1 MKKISIQPKVSGDWF
16 YMNEKEI
23 SVRDL
28 YDALLGKGNLELEI
42 WEEAKVLEIGYSEKA
57 SLDFEMLRPYFKDK
71 EGDEYLKKNDIH
83 ALFMVTFDESDF
95 EIVVPIMKCI
105 VLTCGG
111 FFIEDQMDFNQSTII
126 R

>member
-1 MKKISIQPKVSGDWF
+1 MKKIIQTPKVSGDWF

-23 SVRDL
+23 SVRDI
-28 YDALLGKGNLELEI
+28 YDALQDKGKLEIEI
-42 WEEAKVLEIGYSEKA
+42 WEEAKVLEISYSEKA

-83 ALFMVTFDESDF
+83 ALYMVSFDESDF
-95 EIVVPIMKCI
+95 EIVVPIMRYI
-105 VLTCGG
+105 AMNCGG
-111 FFIEDQMDFNQSTII
+111 FFIEDQIDFSQSMIL